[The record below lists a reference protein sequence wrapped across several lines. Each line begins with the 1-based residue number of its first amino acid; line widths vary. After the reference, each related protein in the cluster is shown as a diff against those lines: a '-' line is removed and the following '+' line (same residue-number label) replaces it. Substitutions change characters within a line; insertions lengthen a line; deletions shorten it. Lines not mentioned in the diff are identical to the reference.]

1 MNPSVDD
8 PGLPL
13 ATLTYPLSAPDRAEL
28 IQLLRTQWTRTD
40 YDWLEAMHGD
50 YSERLVI
57 TSVLARRRGEAI
69 ATATIHFARE
79 RPEVAVLG
87 GVLTRPDQRGQGLA
101 GQVVEHALA
110 LARDAGCAVCLL
122 GTAAKP
128 RNVYLQH
135 GFAWLNGAVMRRELG
150 AAGLEARYFAAG
162 QPAEIRPATWGD
174 LGGFS
179 LLLAQPLAMV
189 GLDFP
194 RGLFSGRY
202 VPAERC
208 LSNFPVLWYDTVAR
222 GGLLAVLAEPSA
234 GRVFGLGTLTRG
246 SGSARR
252 STALIDFSCHD
263 NYLAQLPALLAHLLD
278 VCQTREIQHIEAQ
291 VAAGDDAKL
300 ACLRSAG
307 FQELARRP
315 GALRLERETRD
326 VLLFG
331 LTL

>member
-1 MNPSVDD
+1 MKVIADD
-8 PGLPL
+8 PGLTL
-13 ATLTYPLSAPDRAEL
+13 AVLPYPLSLPVQTEL

-57 TSVLARRRGEAI
+57 TSVLARRDGQAI
-69 ATATIHFARE
+69 ATATVHFARG

-87 GVLTRPDQRGQGLA
+87 GVLTHRDHRGHGLA
-101 GQVVEHALA
+101 GQVIEAALA
-110 LARDAGCAVCLL
+110 VAREAGCRVCLL
-122 GTAAKP
+122 GTGRKP
-128 RNVYLQH
+128 LNVYHQH
-135 GFAWLNGAVMRRELG
+135 GFAWLNGAVMRRSFI
-150 AAGLEARYFAAG
+150 ATDLEPDYFSPG
-162 QPAEIRPATWGD
+162 QRAEVRPATWGD
-174 LGGFS
+174 LGGLS

-208 LSNFPVLWYDTVAR
+208 LSNFPVLWSDTVAR
-222 GGLLAVLAEPSA
+222 GGLLSVLTEPGT
-234 GRVFGLGTLTRG
+234 GRIFGHGSLTRAPG
-246 SGSARR
+246 AARQHTATIDCSA
-252 STALIDFSCHD
+252 HD
-263 NYLAQLPALLAHLLD
+263 HYLSHLPALLTQMLDGARTMALRHVEAH
-278 VCQTREIQHIEAQ
+278 

-300 ACLRSAG
+300 AGLRSAG
-307 FQELARRP
+307 FQELIRLP

-326 VLLFG
+326 ILLLR